1 MSDIFRELDE
11 DMRRE
16 RMEKLWKKYGNLVI
30 ALALLIVVAVAGWRG
45 WQYFQTQAAQTA
57 AASYEKA
64 LQLAREGKHA
74 DAEKEFQKLATDSA
88 AGYRILAR
96 FRAAAEAAQRDPAA
110 GLAAFKALAGD
121 PAIGPV
127 QQDLAKLRA
136 GMVAAD
142 TQSYDQLKADLEGLT
157 TPQNAFR
164 NSARELLGVAALKA
178 GNNADAA
185 KWFDQIVID
194 KDTPGP
200 MRQRAEIFQG
210 IAAGS
215 AAK

>member
-110 GLAAFKALAGD
+110 GLVAFKALAGD